1 VKKRKTGIITTVIM
15 REASEYG
22 AGCIYMHSAYPS
34 FMITIEIH
42 DQEDIEMLH
51 LILERLLQIHCESEE

>member
-1 VKKRKTGIITTVIM
+1 MITHLII

-22 AGCIYMHSAYPS
+22 AGCIYMHSAIPGV
-34 FMITIEIH
+34 MITIEIH

-51 LILERLLQIHCESEE
+51 LMLERLLQIHLTEEEEPLFP

>member
-1 VKKRKTGIITTVIM
+1 MGRYVHNKQ
-15 REASEYG
+15 
-22 AGCIYMHSAYPS
+22 AYPR

-42 DQEDIEMLH
+42 DPEDIEMLH